1 MATTT
6 NFGWTTP
13 DDTDLVKDGAAAI
26 RTLAGN
32 IDTSLVDLKGG
43 TTGQVLSKASGT
55 DLDFTFTT
63 ISAGGMTLIST
74 TTCSSTSVTLSSIPQ
89 TYKSL
94 YIIAKNIT
102 FASGANGFRVLPNN
116 VNNLTDQSQVRE
128 GTANNLTNGVIRL
141 SGGGSEMNNSTN
153 NAWALTINNYTAT
166 DSYKPFSFSGF
177 CVNGSATNR
186 EIIGGGAFRS
196 NTEITSLVFDIEGAT
211 FTGGTILFY
220 GVN

>member
-1 MATTT
+1 MAIGRIPEPGTGIPESIIAAKGDLLTGT
-6 NFGWTTP
+6 ANDTP
-13 DDTDLVKDGAAAI
+13 AVLTVGA
-26 RTLAGN
+26 N
-32 IDTSLVDLKGG
+32 G
-43 TTGQVLSKASGT
+43 TTLVADSATATGLKWDTPAS
-55 DLDFTFTT
+55 
-63 ISAGGMTLIST
+63 GGMTLIST
-74 TTCSSTSVTLSSIPQ
+74 TTVSSTSVTLGSIPQ

-116 VNNLTDQSQVRE
+116 VNNLSDQSIVRE
-128 GTANNLTNGVIRL
+128 GVVSGTQNGVIRL
-141 SGGGSEMNNSTN
+141 SGGGAEMNNSTN

-166 DSYKPFSFSGF
+166 DSYKPFIFSGF
-177 CVNGSATNR
+177 CVNGSAVNR
-186 EIIGGGAFRS
+186 DIIGGGAFRS